1 MIILS
6 VEVGDVMTIGEKI
19 RYYRE
24 LRGLTQED
32 IAKRLNTKPQNI
44 YKYEKGIIE
53 NIPLPNIVAM
63 ANIFGVSPADLAG
76 WGDLSSRSPDPFKEA
91 QARQKQKSTQIT
103 LSNTEAELIR
113 KYRAKPEYREAIH
126 RILGITEQQADIKE
140 KNTEPF
146 YYSTLPTEYRS
157 SAGHTRVA
165 SPKSSVYDITPKK
178 DKKTE

>member
-1 MIILS
+1 
-6 VEVGDVMTIGEKI
+6 MTIGEKI

-24 LRGLTQED
+24 QRGLTQED

-76 WGDLSSRSPDPFKEA
+76 WGDNMAPKSPDPFEEA
-91 QARQKQKSTQIT
+91 QSRQKQKATQIT
-103 LSNTEAELIR
+103 LSSIETELI
-113 KYRAKPEYREAIH
+113 KQYRAKPEYREAIH
-126 RILGITEQQADIKE
+126 RLLGITEQQADNKE
-140 KNTEPF
+140 KATEPF
-146 YYSTLPTEYRS
+146 YYSTFPTEYRS

-165 SPKSSVYDITPKK
+165 SPKRSIYDITPRKNK
-178 DKKTE
+178 ETE